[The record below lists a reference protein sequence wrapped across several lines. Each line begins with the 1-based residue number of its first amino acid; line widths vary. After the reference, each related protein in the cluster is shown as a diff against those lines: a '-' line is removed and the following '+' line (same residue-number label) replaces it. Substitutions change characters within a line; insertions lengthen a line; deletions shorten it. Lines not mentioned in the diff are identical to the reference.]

1 MKKYNLVGQGEYSEI
16 QVSNDNP
23 KIYFLQR
30 ININKARH
38 PTLSAE
44 SRGEARR
51 SALVCAWHGQ

>member
-44 SRGEARR
+44 SRGESPLYA
-51 SALVCAWHGQ
+51 